1 MLSIDDQL
9 TSGSSCLTWS
19 SGASDPA
26 FGAAGVAD
34 ARLFTAISI
43 ARLMGKTPLTLPRRE
58 LLLLH
63 WLLLHLLLPLLL
75 WHTHH
80 PLHSLTHHHLLLHL
94 LKLLR
99 IESAIH
105 HPHIRLWDLHIEV

>member
-1 MLSIDDQL
+1 
-9 TSGSSCLTWS
+9 LTWS

-26 FGAAGVAD
+26 LGAAGVAD
-34 ARLFTAISI
+34 ARLFASISVT
-43 ARLMGKTPLTLPRRE
+43 LSTGKRSLTLPLRE

-63 WLLLHLLLPLLL
+63 GLLLHLLLPLLL

-80 PLHSLTHHHLLLHL
+80 ALHSLTHHHLLLHL

-99 IESAIH
+99 VESTIH
-105 HPHIRLWDLHIEV
+105 HPHIRLWDLHI